1 MIPCKKIILELSNY
15 LDNELDA
22 GLRLELEEHMGRCPD
37 CRVIID
43 TTRQTIQIYRGCEPY
58 PLPPSLHDRLQ
69 QAVRAHYQQHRGGIS
84 Q

>member
-1 MIPCKKIILELSNY
+1 MNPCKKIILELSDY

-22 GLRLELEEHMGRCPD
+22 ALRQELEAHMCACPD

-43 TTRQTIQIYRGCEPY
+43 TTRQTIQVFRGCEPY

-69 QAVRAHYQQHRGGIS
+69 QAIRKYHGKPGGENS
-84 Q
+84 